1 MNLHSPLNFKKSV
14 MCSLFIFG
22 VIIFILTVSAVLF
35 EGKFAC
41 NEMHLSLLVVK
52 AVMVAGIVVVS
63 VVGSE

>member
-1 MNLHSPLNFKKSV
+1 